1 MGSVGLALSAG
12 LLVVFAAFIAFN
24 VVSARR
30 SAAEHRDEIAV
41 EQARAQGDKNTVVQ
55 AALELGDDPA
65 APARPDRRTV
75 LVNGA
80 KFVVGAVGI
89 VVGAQLL
96 VDNGSALAR
105 LAGVSERI
113 IGVTIIAVGTSLPE
127 LVTTVTAIVKK
138 QSALSVGNII
148 GANVIDLTL
157 ILPLCALVSGQ
168 ALPIASSSALVDL
181 PACLLVALIAV
192 VPPLVKGRLY
202 RWQGVLL
209 LAVYALYLVLT
220 CAVVGA

>member
-1 MGSVGLALSAG
+1 M
-12 LLVVFAAFIAFN
+12 
-24 VVSARR
+24 
-30 SAAEHRDEIAV
+30 
-41 EQARAQGDKNTVVQ
+41 
-55 AALELGDDPA
+55 
-65 APARPDRRTV
+65 
-75 LVNGA
+75 
-80 KFVVGAVGI
+80 GI

-113 IGVTIIAVGTSLPE
+113 IGVTIIAVGTPLPE

-202 RWQGVLL
+202 RWQGVSRPGRIR
-209 LAVYALYLVLT
+209 AVPGPHLRRGGGVGTRRKGGRRHRRQRTALSALHP
-220 CAVVGA
+220 